1 MDYNVKII
9 VEFGE
14 ETQTIEYIGNAE
26 TIEEAVES
34 IKNDLDII

>member
-14 ETQTIEYIGNAE
+14 ETQTIEK
-26 TIEEAVES
+26 AVES